1 MKAYTLSHNYK
12 KIILLFVIGAQSLII
27 KCQIQQES
35 IMLNWKSPVQ
45 YTVQDDDYGGI
56 TKTLLFFEKA
66 IYTMAYGS
74 LPVFSDR
81 LNTPGYKPGFQA
93 LVKLNRLTFE
103 PVPEAELSFLS
114 QISSSEMEVSAWI
127 QIERKR
133 SFVRFEF
140 TPFRK
145 NPVNGKL
152 ERLVSFTPDLSWTID
167 PSSEKMPLKSH
178 IYKSQSV
185 LAEGKW
191 HKIAVKQTGI
201 HKITYDKLTELGFST
216 PETIRVFGNGGQQ
229 LPYNSSLERPDD
241 LVENP
246 VYIYKGSDGVFN
258 SGDYILFY
266 AEGVI
271 HWTYDRSNQ
280 MFVHR
285 LHLYSDESYYYLTDT
300 EGEGLRVSNV
310 SSSGGTPTHHVNSYD
325 FYSFREKDSV
335 NLLSSGRLWVWKHFN
350 SYLNYDFNITIDNK
364 LVDAPVKILSSLLVR
379 STKTASNSSM
389 LIKVD
394 NQNITSI
401 NFPGVNTSNYEALFA
416 SSITRKIETEV
427 NKDNFILSYQL
438 IRSNP
443 AANAWLNYFDIN
455 SRSHLTYNNKPLQFR
470 DLESVGQNNITEY
483 QISGGRQGLLLWDV
497 TDIGEVKSV
506 SFSVSG
512 NVMKTTRTSD
522 DLKEYIIFDPT
533 DPTIHSPIFDG
544 DYLGEV
550 PNQNLH
556 GLGIPDMVIIVQDE
570 LREFAVELAELHSIQ
585 DDLESLIVV
594 PDQIYNEF
602 SSGIPD
608 PTAIRDFMKMFYEKS
623 LNSEPKLKYLL
634 LFGDG
639 SYDNK
644 KARTEPEF
652 RNCLPTYQ
660 SLESLYPTS
669 SYVTDD
675 FFGLLDQGE
684 SLEQGLLDIGIGRF
698 PVTST
703 YQAAIMVDKVKHYT
717 STETLGN
724 WRNLICFI
732 GDDEDGNAHMRDA
745 NTLAEIIITQYPSFN
760 VDKIFLDAYQQVV
773 TASGETY
780 PEVNRAI
787 NDRIKKGALIMN
799 YLGHG
804 SAKGLAHE
812 NILGVSEIRS
822 WDNYDKLPLFM
833 TATCE
838 FSRFDDDQRVSAG
851 EEVLLNP
858 RGGGIGLFSTTR
870 LVYSS
875 PNFRLNR
882 EFYDYVFDRPGGGRY
897 RFGDLIRLTKN
908 AVGSE
913 LNKLNFTLLADPAIS
928 LNFPE
933 NKIIVTH
940 VNGQQV
946 GKFTDTLKA
955 LSQVEIKG
963 FIANTQGQ
971 KIENYQGIIYPTV
984 YDKEV
989 IMTNLSNDGGPTM
1002 EFSIQENILFRG
1014 KSSIN
1019 DGTFKF
1025 NFIVPKDIGYNV
1037 GNGKFS
1043 FYGTNSI
1050 TDAAGV
1056 ELSIL
1061 IGGSADSLIQ
1071 DSEGPSMELYMN
1083 DTTFVYG
1090 GSTNEDPVLL
1100 ARVSDN
1106 NGINTT
1112 GNGIGHDITAI
1123 LDGNKQDILVLND
1136 YYESDLDNFKAGTI
1150 RYPLNDLEPGSHEIK
1165 LKVWDILNNS
1175 SESNLRFE
1183 VYSSEQVIL
1192 KNLLNYPNPFTT
1204 QTAFY
1209 FEHNQAGQALD
1220 AQIQIYTVS
1229 GRLVKSF
1236 DFLSA
1241 TETQVEPGKFRVGPI
1256 YWDGLD
1262 QYGDRIGRGTYF
1274 YRVKIRTPEGRSQ
1287 EAYQKL
1293 VKL

>member
-1 MKAYTLSHNYK
+1 MKTSILSNNYRK
-12 KIILLFVIGAQSLII
+12 ILLLLLIGTHCFVAQSQL
-27 KCQIQQES
+27 KQES
-35 IMLNWKSPVQ
+35 FVLNWEKPVQ
-45 YTVQDDDYGGI
+45 YTAQEDMHDGI
-56 TKTLLFFEKA
+56 TKTLLFFDKA
-66 IYTMAYGS
+66 IYPLNNNS

-81 LNTPGYKPGFQA
+81 LNAGNYKSDFQPVVTLRA
-93 LVKLNRLTFE
+93 VIFE
-103 PVPEAELSFLS
+103 AVPEAELSYLD
-114 QISSSEMEVSAWI
+114 QISSSDIQVSSWV
-127 QIERKR
+127 QTERKR
-133 SFVRFEF
+133 TYIRFEF

-145 NPVNGKL
+145 NPVNGQL
-152 ERLVSFTPDLSWTID
+152 ERLVSFTPELSWIAD
-167 PSSEKMPLKSH
+167 PSNKKTKLKSH

-185 LAEGKW
+185 LSKGKW
-191 HKIAVKQTGI
+191 QKIAVNHTGI
-201 HKITYDKLTELGFST
+201 HKISYDKLTELGFSS
-216 PETIRVFGNGGQQ
+216 PENIRIFGNGGQQ
-229 LPYNSSLERPDD
+229 LPYDSSLDRPDD
-241 LVENP
+241 LIENP
-246 VYIYKGSDGVFN
+246 IYINKGSDGIFN
-258 SGDYILFY
+258 SGDFILFY
-266 AEGVI
+266 AEGVT
-271 HWTYDRSNQ
+271 HWSYNKSNS

-285 LHLYSDESYYYLTDT
+285 LHLYADESYYFLTDS
-300 EGEGLRVSNV
+300 EGQGLRVSNV
-310 SSSGGTPTHHVNSYD
+310 NSSGKAPTHRVNTYD
-325 FYSFREKDSV
+325 FYTFREKDSV
-335 NLLSSGRLWVWKHFN
+335 NLLGSGRLWVWKHFN
-350 SYLNYDFNITIDNK
+350 SYLHYDFNISIENK
-364 LVDAPVKILSSLLVR
+364 VVDAPVQILSSLFVR
-379 STKTASNSSM
+379 STKTASNSNI
-389 LIKVD
+389 LIKID

-401 NFPGVNTSNYEALFA
+401 SFPGVNTGNYEALFA
-416 SSITRKIETEV
+416 SGVTRKTETEI
-427 NKDNFILSYQL
+427 KTDNFMLSFQL

-455 SRSHLTYNNKPLQFR
+455 SRSHLSYTNKPLQFR
-470 DLESVGQNNITEY
+470 DIKSVGQNNIAEY
-483 QISGGRQGLLLWDV
+483 QISGGHQGLLLWDV
-497 TDIGEVKSV
+497 TDIGQVQSV
-506 SFSVSG
+506 SYSVSG
-512 NVMKTTRTSD
+512 NTITTKRASD
-522 DLKEYIIFDPT
+522 DLREYVLFDPT
-533 DPTIHSPIFDG
+533 DQSIQSPIFDG
-544 DYLGEV
+544 NFLGEV
-550 PNQNLH
+550 QNQDLH
-556 GLGIPDMVIIVQDE
+556 GMAIPNMVIIVQNE
-570 LREFAVELAELHSIQ
+570 LRDYAVELAEIHSTQ
-585 DDLESLIVV
+585 DHIESLVV
-594 PDQIYNEF
+594 SPDQIYNEF

-608 PTAIRDFMKMFYEKS
+608 PTAIRDFMKMFYEKGQ
-623 LNSEPKLKYLL
+623 NTDPKLKYLL

-644 KARTEPEF
+644 KASTEDEF

-660 SLESLYPTS
+660 SFESLYPTS

-684 SLEQGLLDIGIGRF
+684 SLGSGLLDIGIGRF
-698 PVTST
+698 PVTT
-703 YQAAIMVDKVKHYT
+703 TFQAAVMVDKVKHYT
-717 STETLGN
+717 SSATLGN

-745 NTLAEIIITQYPSFN
+745 NTLAEIIITQHPSFN

-773 TASGETY
+773 TATGETY

-804 SAKGLAHE
+804 SEKGLAHE
-812 NILGVSEIRS
+812 NILGVSDIRS

-858 RGGGIGLFSTTR
+858 NGGGIGLFSTTR

-882 EFYDYVFDRPGGGRY
+882 EFYDYVFDRPGGEKY

-908 AVGSE
+908 SVGSE
-913 LNKLNFTLLADPAIS
+913 LNKLNFTLLADPALS

-933 NKIIVTH
+933 NKIIMTH

-946 GKFTDTLKA
+946 GEFSDTLKA
-955 LSQVEIKG
+955 LSEVEVEG
-963 FIANTQGQ
+963 FIANLQGQ
-971 KIENYQGIIYPTV
+971 KIENYRGIIYPTV

-1014 KSSIN
+1014 KSSISN
-1019 DGTFKF
+1019 GNFKF
-1025 NFIVPKDIGYNV
+1025 NFIVPKDIAYNV
-1037 GNGKFS
+1037 GTGKFS
-1043 FYGTNSI
+1043 FYGTNNI
-1050 TDAAGV
+1050 NDASGV

-1071 DSEGPSMELYMN
+1071 DTEGPDMKLFMN

-1100 ARVSDN
+1100 ARVSDK

-1136 YYESDLDNFKAGTI
+1136 YYESDLDNFKSGTI

-1165 LKVWDILNNS
+1165 LKIWDILNNS
-1175 SESNLRFE
+1175 SESEMRFE
-1183 VYSSEQVIL
+1183 VYSSEQIIL

-1209 FEHNQAGQALD
+1209 FEHNQAGVSLD

-1241 TETQVEPGKFRVGPI
+1241 TETQIEAGKFRVGPI

-1274 YRVKIRTPEGRSQ
+1274 YRVKIRTPNGGTQ